1 MGLSEDAGGGGGKEA
16 EGVGGEIITTGPHL
30 EVPGLQIGIMQPG
43 PLFQQA
49 AAQVLW
55 VQVEVP
61 TQENHISLLGCV
73 AGGIKMVRQEFFP
86 HQFCPKSGTL
96 QPPLSPSIPPYFPC

>member
-1 MGLSEDAGGGGGKEA
+1 
-16 EGVGGEIITTGPHL
+16 
-30 EVPGLQIGIMQPG
+30 MQPG

-73 AGGIKMVRQEFFP
+73 AGETKMVRQEFFP

-96 QPPLSPSIPPYFPC
+96 